1 MHSSAKMLS
10 LLSSRYNSLRLTQ
23 TTHAYIVLNASCK
36 KSDYKFAEC
45 VIILLSFGYHLLQS
59 KKQGF
64 VFLEKSFSCF
74 QGVQSAPGSGA
85 ACPFLGH
92 SCFQNKCFAVFRGC
106 NRRPGRVRHVLFW
119 GIRVF
124 EKKLLPKS
132 GHKMAQNGP
141 KWPKT
146 AQNCIIICAHVP
158 FWDILILNLNVLPKS
173 GHAILC
179 VFFITCNQE
188 QMHDT

>member
-1 MHSSAKMLS
+1 MCYH
-10 LLSSRYNSLRLTQ
+10 T
-23 TTHAYIVLNASCK
+23 
-36 KSDYKFAEC
+36 
-45 VIILLSFGYHLLQS
+45 VIIWLSFGYHLLQS

-74 QGVQSAPGSGA
+74 QGVQSALGSGA

-106 NRRPGRVRHVLFW
+106 NRRQW
-119 GIRVF
+119 GIGMSLF
-124 EKKLLPKS
+124 GAFLFLKKSFCQNRDIKWPKT
-132 GHKMAQNGP
+132 AQNGP